1 MTHFEQ
7 LEDHEETGS
16 DPDSPV
22 SSDAE
27 SQLQQNR
34 EILRQRLAQ
43 ETNGKGFGET
53 DGFAGIAA
61 PLARQFVRDHPYA
74 SLSGAAL
81 AGVWLVR
88 GKPWRALGGSLVAG
102 LLARQALALSLSSGS
117 HLLKGWFAGVRSR
130 QAPNRMP

>member
-7 LEDHEETGS
+7 TEDHEPGS
-16 DPDSPV
+16 DAKSPV
-22 SSDAE
+22 SNDAE
-27 SQLQQNR
+27 TRLNQNR

-43 ETNGKGFGET
+43 EAKGDGFGET
-53 DGFAGIAA
+53 EGFAGIAA
-61 PLARQFVRDHPYA
+61 PLARQFVREHPYA

-81 AGVWLVR
+81 AGVWLIR

-117 HLLKGWFAGVRSR
+117 HLLKGLFAGIRSR